1 DGASSGLRECPLH
14 QRPLIGCT
22 RHVGCEEWR
31 PAAALCALQP
41 CAPYLGDR
49 NGSNS
54 DIGRNPA
61 VPLQIADAT
70 NWLSD
75 VRFGSKADIRAA
87 KCHVRFTPKADICG
101 ATRDVCF
108 GPIADIQEFDSLC

>member
-1 DGASSGLRECPLH
+1 MTSRRCVFRAARVPSSSTPINRLYPARRLR
-14 QRPLIGCT
+14 G
-22 RHVGCEEWR
+22 WR

-75 VRFGSKADIRAA
+75 VRFGSKADICAA
-87 KCHVRFTPKADICG
+87 KCHVRLTQKRTFAVQLG
-101 ATRDVCF
+101 MSAL
-108 GPIADIQEFDSLC
+108 GQ